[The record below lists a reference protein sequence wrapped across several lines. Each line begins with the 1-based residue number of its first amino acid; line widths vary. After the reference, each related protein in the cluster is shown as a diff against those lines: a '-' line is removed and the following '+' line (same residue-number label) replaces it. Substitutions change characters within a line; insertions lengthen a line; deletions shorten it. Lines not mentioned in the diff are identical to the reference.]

1 LQASA
6 GGVRVEAGWQAES
19 GERPKT
25 GDGGQAARAAGV
37 EEIGA
42 QTDTRGPRPMAG
54 VALSAP
60 VSSADVR
67 AGG

>member
-6 GGVRVEAGWQAES
+6 GGVRVEVGWQAES

-25 GDGGQAARAAGV
+25 GDGGRAARAAGV
-37 EEIGA
+37 EELGA
-42 QTDTRGPRPMAG
+42 QTDMRGPRPTTG

-60 VSSADVR
+60 AS
-67 AGG
+67 G